1 MGYNIC
7 KKVEK
12 ENEMKKILVGLIAA
26 VGLST
31 AMAQHG
37 HHNHHHHGGSNTGNV
52 ILGAVI
58 GSYVIGQIMNQNRPV
73 IVQQPQV
80 IYIPQPQQTCEV
92 RFAHDQYGQLR
103 EFTTCYCV
111 NR

>member
-1 MGYNIC
+1 
-7 KKVEK
+7 
-12 ENEMKKILVGLIAA
+12 MKKILVGLIAA
-26 VGLST
+26 VGFST

-37 HHNHHHHGGSNTGNV
+37 HHHHHHGSNTGNV

-80 IYIPQPQQTCEV
+80 IYMPQPVPQQTCEV
-92 RFAHDQYGQLR
+92 KFMHDQFGQLR
-103 EFTTCYCV
+103 EFTTCYYV

>member
-1 MGYNIC
+1 
-7 KKVEK
+7 
-12 ENEMKKILVGLIAA
+12 MKKILVGLIAA
-26 VGLST
+26 VGFST

-37 HHNHHHHGGSNTGNV
+37 HHHHHHGSNTGNV

-73 IVQQPQV
+73 IIQQPQV
-80 IYIPQPQQTCEV
+80 IYMPQPVPQQTCEV
-92 RFAHDQYGQLR
+92 KFMHDQFGQLR
-103 EFTTCYCV
+103 EFTTCYYV